1 MVIPLYQVNNVL
13 RVYGD
18 QLRQKWTLNKP
29 KVENSRQP
37 DTINISSEAKRRVIV
52 DKVSSEIVGRIT
64 KYGPNDDVEK
74 EIFKKLEDQYGAN
87 LEVTDKGSS
96 DLIFKVID
104 DDGETINSLSIEDSK
119 FLQYSLKNITKDLV
133 DKNMM

>member
-18 QLRQKWTLNKP
+18 QLRQNWILNTP

-52 DKVSSEIVGRIT
+52 DKVSSEIVGKIT

>member
-13 RVYGD
+13 KVYGD
-18 QLRQKWTLNKP
+18 QLRQNWTLNTP

-52 DKVSSEIVGRIT
+52 DKVSSEIVGKIT

-104 DDGETINSLSIEDSK
+104 DGGETINSLSIEDSK

>member
-13 RVYGD
+13 KVYGD
-18 QLRQKWTLNKP
+18 QLRQNWTLNTP
-29 KVENSRQP
+29 KVENSRKP

-104 DDGETINSLSIEDSK
+104 DGGETINSLSIEDSK

>member
-13 RVYGD
+13 KVYGD
-18 QLRQKWTLNKP
+18 QLRQNWTLNTP
-29 KVENSRQP
+29 KVENSRKP

-52 DKVSSEIVGRIT
+52 DKVSSEIVGKIT

-104 DDGETINSLSIEDSK
+104 DGGETINSLSIEDSK

>member
-18 QLRQKWTLNKP
+18 QLRQNWTLNTP
-29 KVENSRQP
+29 KVENSRKP

-104 DDGETINSLSIEDSK
+104 DGGETINSLSIEDSK

>member
-18 QLRQKWTLNKP
+18 QLRQNWILNTP

-52 DKVSSEIVGRIT
+52 DKVSSEIVGKIT

-104 DDGETINSLSIEDSK
+104 DGGETINSLSIEDSK

>member
-18 QLRQKWTLNKP
+18 QLRQNWTLNKP

-52 DKVSSEIVGRIT
+52 DKVSSEIVGKIT

-104 DDGETINSLSIEDSK
+104 DGGETINSLSIEDSK

>member
-13 RVYGD
+13 KVYGD
-18 QLRQKWTLNKP
+18 QLRQNWILNTP
-29 KVENSRQP
+29 KVENSRKP

-104 DDGETINSLSIEDSK
+104 DGGETINSLSIEDSK

>member
-13 RVYGD
+13 KVYGD
-18 QLRQKWTLNKP
+18 QLRQNWTLNTP
-29 KVENSRQP
+29 KVENSRKP

-104 DDGETINSLSIEDSK
+104 DGGETINSLSIEDSK

-133 DKNMM
+133 DKNMV

>member
-18 QLRQKWTLNKP
+18 QLRQNRTLNKP

-37 DTINISSEAKRRVIV
+37 DTINISSEAKRKVIV

-74 EIFKKLEDQYGAN
+74 KIFEKLENEYGAH
-87 LEVTDKGSS
+87 LEVTDKGPSN
-96 DLIFKVID
+96 LIFKVID

>member
-18 QLRQKWTLNKP
+18 QLRQNWTLNTP

-52 DKVSSEIVGRIT
+52 DKVSSEIVGKIT

-104 DDGETINSLSIEDSK
+104 DGGETINSLSIEDSK

>member
-18 QLRQKWTLNKP
+18 QLRQNRTLNKP

-37 DTINISSEAKRRVIV
+37 DTINISSEGKRRIIV
-52 DKVSSEIVGRIT
+52 DKVSSEIVGRIA

-74 EIFKKLEDQYGAN
+74 EIFKKLENKYGAH
-87 LEVTDKGSS
+87 LEITDKGSS

-104 DDGETINSLSIEDSK
+104 DGGETINSLSIEDSK

>member
-18 QLRQKWTLNKP
+18 QLRQNRTLNKP

-74 EIFKKLEDQYGAN
+74 KIFKKLENQYGAH